1 MRKVLII
8 TYYWP
13 PAGGPGVQRVLK
25 FAKYLP
31 EFGWEPLILTV
42 AHGDYPAVDESL
54 CSEIPDGLPV
64 YKTRTLEPFG
74 TYRKVTGTN
83 SDQEIPTYILNADNS
98 DDWRRKLGKWVRA
111 NLFIPDARLG
121 WIPFARRA
129 GRKIIDA
136 EDVRIIFTSS
146 PPHSLQ
152 FIGRNL
158 AKLTGRKWIV
168 DLRDPWTEAFWQREM
183 SMTLPARYLNT
194 QMEKAI
200 LKSAD
205 DLITVSPS
213 IAELIQKKPVKTAR

>member
-98 DDWRRKLGKWVRA
+98 DDWRRWR
-111 NLFIPDARLG
+111 
-121 WIPFARRA
+121 FARTPSK
-129 GRKIIDA
+129 GRDTSCLRP
-136 EDVRIIFTSS
+136 RIQKLKSMFSS
-146 PPHSLQ
+146 P
-152 FIGRNL
+152 
-158 AKLTGRKWIV
+158 
-168 DLRDPWTEAFWQREM
+168 
-183 SMTLPARYLNT
+183 LP
-194 QMEKAI
+194 
-200 LKSAD
+200 
-205 DLITVSPS
+205 
-213 IAELIQKKPVKTAR
+213 